1 MVQETKQ
8 VKNFYY
14 KLAWICGGGLL
25 LALVIFLGILP
36 LINYLNKPAYLEILV
51 PEGAKVEIDGAE
63 YRSAIYEMEPGQYT
77 ATVKLG
83 NLEPEIIN
91 MNLAKNETTGLYMNW
106 TESGGW
112 KYLTADELAHQ
123 KAIAEITPLY
133 LSICGTPAKRTN
145 CNAIAINYD
154 RVPECQNR
162 ECLVINGR
170 EAELTDEALSAVRDK
185 LSENGYNLDDYKY
198 VYVQNDER

>member
-1 MVQETKQ
+1 MAQETKQ

-14 KLAWICGGGLL
+14 KLAWICGGGLA

-36 LINYLNKPAYLEILV
+36 FIDYLGKPAYLEILV
-51 PEGAKVEIDGAE
+51 PEEAVVEIDGVE
-63 YRSAIYEMEPGQYT
+63 YNSAIYEMEPGEYT
-77 ATVKLG
+77 ATVRLG
-83 NLEPEIIN
+83 NLEPEVVK
-91 MNLAKNETTGLYMNW
+91 MSLAKNETTGLYLDW

-112 KYLTADELAHQ
+112 QYLTAEELAHR

-133 LSICGTPAKRTN
+133 LSICGTPARRTN
-145 CNAIAINYD
+145 CDAIVVNYD

-170 EAELTDEALSAVRDK
+170 QAKLTDEVLSAVRDK

-198 VYVQNDER
+198 VYIQNSER